1 MVYPHNGY
9 YAVRKK
15 KKIVLLI
22 HIITWLTLRIIGL
35 SEEKSY
41 QKKMVLYDS
50 THTKFYE
57 ILTTLQ

>member
-9 YAVRKK
+9 YAVRK

>member
-41 QKKMVLYDS
+41 QKKNGIV
-50 THTKFYE
+50 
-57 ILTTLQ
+57 